1 MSNINIKDMM
11 LFDSKART
19 EHDLITD
26 SLFKINRSVNAAGN
40 QVMLRPSDAKGAYGV
55 SFHDN
60 SGRNINNQVL
70 IYDESNSAQR
80 SAVNRMAEDRLGGFA
95 MDVDTYGYSVPSNGI
110 DPIINTVMSNRVFM
124 QLLQPTVSRQVSHE
138 YQLGVW
144 ETESIRIPTVSGVGH
159 SEPYVDY
166 GSGGMSTINSNW
178 VARDTLRMMTTVSY
192 GELEIQMYG
201 QAKLD
206 AIGLKREFM
215 AERIALEQD
224 KVWFFGYAGKQVY
237 GLLNAP
243 ELANKMAVSANGI
256 SGFSYW
262 STKTYLEQVAD
273 VIALQAKIQVSTMSR
288 ADCYKD
294 KFYLIVPP
302 VNMAYFANPGPFG
315 FPSLKTYLL
324 DTFPGMEIVAAQFMQ
339 GTGAPIG
346 STTPNYMA
354 IIYDK
359 VGGQECA
366 LNIFQQ
372 LMKAFPVIPR
382 ETYWNQVFS
391 WTISG
396 FYGAQSSGI
405 YLMSGV

>member
-1 MSNINIKDMM
+1 MDVKNLM
-11 LFDSKART
+11 LDSRSRA
-19 EHDLITD
+19 EHDAITS
-26 SLFKINRSVNAAGN
+26 SLFKINKSVNSAGN
-40 QVMLRPSDAKGAYGV
+40 QVLLRPRDAKGAYGI

-60 SGRNINNQVL
+60 GGRNVNSQVL
-70 IYDESNSAQR
+70 IYDESNYNQR
-80 SAVNRMAEDRLGGFA
+80 SAIGKLADERLGQMAYDDTFA
-95 MDVDTYGYSVPSNGI
+95 YSVPSNGI
-110 DPIINTVMSNRVFM
+110 DPIINTLISNRVFT

-144 ETESIRIPTVSGVGH
+144 ETESVRIPTVSYDGH
-159 SEPYVDY
+159 SELYADY
-166 GSGGMSTINSNW
+166 GNGGMSTINSNW
-178 VARDTLRMMTTVSY
+178 IARDTLRMMTTVSY

-201 QAKLD
+201 QAKID
-206 AIGLKREFM
+206 AIGQKREGM

-224 KVWFFGYAGKQVY
+224 KVWFFGYEGKQVY

-243 ELANKMAVSANGI
+243 ELANKMAVSPNGA
-256 SGFSYW
+256 SGTSYW
-262 STKTYLEQVAD
+262 STKTYLEMVAD
-273 VIALQAKIQVSTMSR
+273 VISLQAKIQVSTMSR

-294 KFYLIVPP
+294 KFYLMVPP
-302 VNMAYFANPGPFG
+302 VNMAYFATPGPFG

-324 DTFPGMEIVAAQFMQ
+324 ETYPGMQIVAAQFLQ
-339 GTGAPIG
+339 GTGSPIG

-354 IIYDK
+354 IIYDM
-359 VGGQECA
+359 VGNQECA
-366 LNIFQQ
+366 LNVFQQ

-391 WTISG
+391 WTITG

>member
-1 MSNINIKDMM
+1 MNVKELM
-11 LFDSKART
+11 LDSKSRT
-19 EHDLITD
+19 EHDAITG
-26 SLFKINRSVNAAGN
+26 SLFKMNKSMNSAGN
-40 QVMLRPSDAKGAYGV
+40 QVLLKPRDAKGAYGI
-55 SFHDN
+55 SFHDVA
-60 SGRNINNQVL
+60 GRNINSQML
-70 IYDESNSAQR
+70 IYDESNGSQR
-80 SAVNRMAEDRLGGFA
+80 NAVARLAEDRLGQFA
-95 MDVDTYGYSVPSNGI
+95 MDDTYAYSVPSNGI
-110 DPIINTVMSNRVFM
+110 DPILNTIFSNRVFM
-124 QLLQPTVSRQVSHE
+124 QLLQPTVSRRVSHE

-144 ETESIRIPTVSGVGH
+144 ETESIRIPTISYDGH
-159 SEPYVDY
+159 SENYADY

-201 QAKLD
+201 QAKID
-206 AIGLKREFM
+206 AIGQKREGM
-215 AERIALEQD
+215 AERIKLEQD

-243 ELANKMAVSANGI
+243 ELANKVAVSPNGV

-262 STKTYLEQVAD
+262 STKTYLEMVAD
-273 VIALQAKIQVSTMSR
+273 VIALQAKIQVSTMAR

-302 VNMAYFANPGPFG
+302 VNMAYFAIPGPVG

-339 GTGAPIG
+339 GTGTPIG
-346 STTPNYMA
+346 SSTPNYMA
-354 IIYDK
+354 IIYDM

-366 LNIFQQ
+366 LNVFQQ
-372 LMKAFPVIPR
+372 LLKAGPVIPH

-391 WTISG
+391 WTITG

>member
-1 MSNINIKDMM
+1 MNVKNLM
-11 LFDSKART
+11 LDSRSRV
-19 EHDLITD
+19 EHDAITS
-26 SLFKINRSVNAAGN
+26 SLFKINKSVNSAGN
-40 QVMLRPSDAKGAYGV
+40 QVLLRPRDAKGAYGI

-60 SGRNINNQVL
+60 GGRNVNSQVL
-70 IYDESNSAQR
+70 IYDESNYSQR
-80 SAVNRMAEDRLGGFA
+80 SAIGKLADERLGQMAYDDTFA
-95 MDVDTYGYSVPSNGI
+95 YSVPSNGI
-110 DPIINTVMSNRVFM
+110 DPIINTLISNRVFT

-144 ETESIRIPTVSGVGH
+144 ETESIRIPTVSYDGH
-159 SEPYVDY
+159 SELYADY
-166 GSGGMSTINSNW
+166 GNGGMSTINSNW

-201 QAKLD
+201 QAKID
-206 AIGLKREFM
+206 AIGQKREGM

-243 ELANKMAVSANGI
+243 ELANKMAVSPNGA

-262 STKTYLEQVAD
+262 STKTYLEMVAD
-273 VIALQAKIQVSTMSR
+273 VISLQAKIQVSTMSR

-294 KFYLIVPP
+294 KFYLMVPP
-302 VNMAYFANPGPFG
+302 INMAYFATPGPFG
-315 FPSLKTYLL
+315 FPSLKTYLFE
-324 DTFPGMEIVAAQFMQ
+324 TFPGMQIVAAQFLQ
-339 GTGAPIG
+339 GTGSPIG
-346 STTPNYMA
+346 STKPNYMA
-354 IIYDK
+354 IIYDM

-366 LNIFQQ
+366 LNVYQQ

-391 WTISG
+391 WTIAG
-396 FYGAQSSGI
+396 FYGSQSSGV
-405 YLMSGV
+405 YLMTGV

>member
-1 MSNINIKDMM
+1 MNIKELM
-11 LFDSKART
+11 LDSRSRS
-19 EHDLITD
+19 EHDAITS
-26 SLFKINRSVNAAGN
+26 SLFKINKPVNGAN
-40 QVMLRPSDAKGAYGV
+40 NPVMLKPRYAKGAYGI
-55 SFHDN
+55 SFHDTA
-60 SGRNINNQVL
+60 GRNINNQML
-70 IYDESNSAQR
+70 IYDESNDGQR
-80 SAVNRMAEDRLGGFA
+80 NAVMRLAEDRLGQMA
-95 MDVDTYGYSVPSNGI
+95 YDVDTYAYSVPSNGI
-110 DPIINTVMSNRVFM
+110 DPIINTVFSNRVFM

-144 ETESIRIPTVSGVGH
+144 ETESIRIPTISYNGH
-159 SEPYVDY
+159 SEVYADY
-166 GSGGMSTINSNW
+166 GNGGMSTINSNW
-178 VARDTLRMMTTVSY
+178 VSRDTLRMMTTVSY

-201 QAKLD
+201 QAKMD
-206 AIGLKREFM
+206 AIGQKREGM
-215 AERIALEQD
+215 AERIKLEQD

-243 ELANKMAVSANGI
+243 ELANKMMPSPNGT

-262 STKTYLEQVAD
+262 STKTYLEMVAD

-294 KFYLIVPP
+294 KFYLMVPP
-302 VNMAYFANPGPFG
+302 VNMAYFAVPGPFG

-324 DTFPGMEIVAAQFMQ
+324 DTYPGMEIVAAQFLQ
-339 GTGAPIG
+339 GTGSPIG

-354 IIYDK
+354 VIYDK

-366 LNIFQQ
+366 LNVFQQ
-372 LMKAFPVIPR
+372 LLKAFPVIPR

-396 FYGAQSSGI
+396 FYGAQASGI